1 MSREPGPTVV
11 LTTPSSVHPDLREVE
26 IVERKGRGHPD
37 AICDGLAEAFSI
49 GLMRAYDERC
59 GTILHHNVDKVLLA
73 AGSSAPR
80 FGGGEVLAPLEI
92 FLAGRATSHA
102 GGMVIPVADIA
113 RQTSLAWLRA
123 NLHALDPGRDVR
135 IHTLVRPGSAALAG
149 LSPRAQAS
157 GFVANDTSIAVGH
170 APPSRLERT
179 VLAVEQILT
188 SPATIAAHPVIGEDV
203 KVMGLRRGHQID
215 LTVAAAIV
223 DRHVASEAD
232 YVDAKALV
240 ARLAEH
246 AAREIHEHHVRVAV
260 NAADDLRAGRL
271 YLTVTGTSAEGG
283 DDGEAGRGN
292 RVGGLITPSRPM
304 TLEAAA
310 GKNVAMHVGKSY
322 SIIAHRMARGIVE
335 RCPEVADAT
344 CILVSRIGSPVEMPQ
359 LVELQL
365 RTRDDLPLDPLREP
379 VEAIACDCLR
389 ELRALPQRV
398 LTRGSA
404 EYPAEWPGILLF

>member
-135 IHTLVRPGSAALAG
+135 IHTLGAARIGGARRAQPARAGLRLRRQRHVNCCRACPAEPARAHRARGRADPDLAG
-149 LSPRAQAS
+149 DDR
-157 GFVANDTSIAVGH
+157 G
-170 APPSRLERT
+170 PSR
-179 VLAVEQILT
+179 
-188 SPATIAAHPVIGEDV
+188 D
-203 KVMGLRRGHQID
+203 
-215 LTVAAAIV
+215 
-223 DRHVASEAD
+223 
-232 YVDAKALV
+232 
-240 ARLAEH
+240 
-246 AAREIHEHHVRVAV
+246 
-260 NAADDLRAGRL
+260 
-271 YLTVTGTSAEGG
+271 
-283 DDGEAGRGN
+283 
-292 RVGGLITPSRPM
+292 
-304 TLEAAA
+304 
-310 GKNVAMHVGKSY
+310 
-322 SIIAHRMARGIVE
+322 
-335 RCPEVADAT
+335 
-344 CILVSRIGSPVEMPQ
+344 
-359 LVELQL
+359 
-365 RTRDDLPLDPLREP
+365 
-379 VEAIACDCLR
+379 
-389 ELRALPQRV
+389 
-398 LTRGSA
+398 
-404 EYPAEWPGILLF
+404 W